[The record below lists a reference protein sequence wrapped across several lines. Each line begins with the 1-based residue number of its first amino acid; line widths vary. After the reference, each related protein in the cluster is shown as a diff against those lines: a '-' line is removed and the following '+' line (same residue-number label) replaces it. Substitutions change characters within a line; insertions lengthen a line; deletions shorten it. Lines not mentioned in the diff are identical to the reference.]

1 MTEMTAEKRNS
12 PKRNSLLPLLL
23 LVGSLG
29 TILVVAVAMA
39 VGVIGGMG
47 DVGMTGHGWTA
58 MALGIVFTVGIGG
71 GLMALVF
78 YSARRGYDDAASSG
92 EDTDRWPGHGP

>member
-1 MTEMTAEKRNS
+1 MTDMHTE
-12 PKRNSLLPLLL
+12 KRNSLLPLLL

-39 VGVIGGMG
+39 VGVMGGM
-47 DVGMTGHGWTA
+47 DDTGMSGHGWAA
-58 MALGIVFTVGIGG
+58 MALGVVFTLGIGG

-78 YSARRGYDDAASSG
+78 YSARRGYDDAAATG
-92 EDTDRWPGHGP
+92 EEHEERRPGQGP